1 MKFSQTL
8 IREWNYLS
16 GIKYVFSY
24 LKRKL
29 YWGLQL
35 GVGILPVSFS
45 FGHLKN
51 QTLALSGSP
60 FLDGGLTIMAKH
72 YWQKSGMDLCD
83 APLLEN
89 AIW

>member
-1 MKFSQTL
+1 LRIAIGCSDFT
-8 IREWNYLS
+8 
-16 GIKYVFSY
+16 
-24 LKRKL
+24 
-29 YWGLQL
+29 
-35 GVGILPVSFS
+35 VSFS

-83 APLLEN
+83 GFLLEN
-89 AIW
+89 AV